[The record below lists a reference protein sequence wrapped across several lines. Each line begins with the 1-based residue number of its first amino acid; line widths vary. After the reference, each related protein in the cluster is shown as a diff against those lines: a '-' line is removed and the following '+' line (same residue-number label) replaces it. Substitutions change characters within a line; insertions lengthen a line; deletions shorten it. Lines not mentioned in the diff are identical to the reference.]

1 MATVRSEKSALKQ
14 PAESEGHGS
23 SAEKS
28 ATVPPLHTAPLYGVP
43 PKCLRCG
50 KRLQLTPLGFCEPAI
65 DAVNLAAGMGYCQ
78 PCLVE
83 VISDFH

>member
-1 MATVRSEKSALKQ
+1 MATPPLTPP
-14 PAESEGHGS
+14 PAV
-23 SAEKS
+23 A
-28 ATVPPLHTAPLYGVP
+28 PLHTEPLYVVP

-50 KRLQLTPLGFCEPAI
+50 KRLQLTPPGWGEPAI
-65 DAVNLAAGMGYCQ
+65 DAVNLAAGMCYCQ